1 MEGDQ
6 SLGEETKVGQSYPN
20 FAYGKQMVKLM
31 TALVKK
37 SFNPNHFAPHLF
49 M

>member
-1 MEGDQ
+1 MEEGQ
-6 SLGEETKVGQSYPN
+6 SSGEETKVGQSCPN

-31 TALVKK
+31 TTLKK
-37 SFNPNHFAPHLF
+37 AFNLNHFGPHLL